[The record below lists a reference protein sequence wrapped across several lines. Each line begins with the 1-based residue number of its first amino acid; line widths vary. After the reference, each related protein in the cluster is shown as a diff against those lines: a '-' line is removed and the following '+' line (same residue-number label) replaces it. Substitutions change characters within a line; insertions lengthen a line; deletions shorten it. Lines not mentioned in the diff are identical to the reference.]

1 MFGKPLFDMLSK
13 LPSKSLLRF
22 RCVSKLSRDKQVI
35 EDPTPIIFYQ
45 KYARNSKHSKTL
57 FFHTIESDT
66 ITNHV
71 LKAKNKV
78 GVLEFV
84 GKKLLN
90 KTSRVAGSC
99 NGLVL
104 IGTYYDQNS
113 MPTFIVIHPINK
125 QCYVP
130 PQLRLRCNLESCG
143 LGFDSSTNT
152 FKMVCVYRNPN
163 DSNCG
168 ARSARC
174 TMVHVCGTNSWHT
187 IPQVP
192 SYPIYGKATFG
203 NGCLYWL
210 ARDHSEYAAIPAIQV
225 IWFDVK
231 NEEFGLIKPPKRNNI
246 YPLNGQLVNLD
257 GQVGFFGDVKTVW
270 LLNDKKEWMLHCD
283 FKDHEFPPD
292 SSIEVLGCLNKDG
305 DILIKVTYWRNA
317 YECIYIYNLKNRVK
331 HAACIVGLELE
342 VGCRTEIVMFP
353 NSVLDIIT
361 NSNLFKTRA

>member
-1 MFGKPLFDMLSK
+1 
-13 LPSKSLLRF
+13 
-22 RCVSKLSRDKQVI
+22 
-35 EDPTPIIFYQ
+35 
-45 KYARNSKHSKTL
+45 
-57 FFHTIESDT
+57 
-66 ITNHV
+66 
-71 LKAKNKV
+71 
-78 GVLEFV
+78 
-84 GKKLLN
+84 
-90 KTSRVAGSC
+90 
-99 NGLVL
+99 
-104 IGTYYDQNS
+104 
-113 MPTFIVIHPINK
+113 
-125 QCYVP
+125 
-130 PQLRLRCNLESCG
+130 
-143 LGFDSSTNT
+143 
-152 FKMVCVYRNPN
+152 
-163 DSNCG
+163 
-168 ARSARC
+168 
-174 TMVHVCGTNSWHT
+174 MVHVCGTNSWHA

-192 SYPIYGKATFG
+192 SYPIYGKATFVH
-203 NGCLYWL
+203 GCLYWL

-353 NSVLDIIT
+353 NSLLDIIT
-361 NSNLFKTRA
+361 NSNLTVFTWFWFGSNCSLNLSKYVRVYDQMPEPRWVISMGSCANGGGCYHYSYSVVRGCDRIVPVDIYVPGCPPTAEALLYGLLQ